1 MADDPSSITRRSI
14 LKNAAIGSTS
24 VIGIREMGV
33 GDSRAA
39 TTSPRRNRNI
49 RTITND
55 RTIEALLSTVT
66 ASAAYETYVSYF
78 EDRAQIELQTDDPA
92 VYEVQRQ
99 GSDTNVTCVS
109 FDLFL
114 KNQPTAADDSTDP
127 IDERQPSSDV
137 TFHVRNR
144 SVQESAAV
152 VLRRLDQ
159 HTNKG
164 TKFWIENG
172 AIRQESITMTRSE
185 HSVQMTDQSR
195 SGVSTQ
201 SMFGVGCNDC
211 TEIMRAICEVG
222 CAAPSSLIC
231 TVSTGG
237 IGGIA
242 CSVTADLICGQIPL
256 PNDCAT
262 GKTHKHRQLCNDAGF
277 C

>member
-1 MADDPSSITRRSI
+1 MADDSSLITRRSI
-14 LKNAAIGSTS
+14 LKHAAIGSTS
-24 VIGIREMGV
+24 VIGMREM

-39 TTSPRRNRNI
+39 TTSPRQNI
-49 RTITND
+49 RNITND
-55 RTIEALLSTVT
+55 RTTKTLLSTVT
-66 ASAAYETYVSYF
+66 ASTAYETYVSYF
-78 EDRAQIELQTDDPA
+78 DDRAQIELQTDDPA

-99 GSDTNVTCVS
+99 DSDTNVTCVS
-109 FDLFL
+109 FDLL
-114 KNQPTAADDSTDP
+114 LHDRMTATDNSTDP

-137 TFHVRNR
+137 TFHVGNG

-152 VLRRLDQ
+152 VLQRLDQ
-159 HTNKG
+159 NTNKG

-172 AIRQESITMTRSE
+172 AIRQESITMSRSE
-185 HSVQMTDQSR
+185 HSVEMATPNQSQ

-231 TVSTGG
+231 TVSSGG

-242 CSVTADLICGQIPL
+242 CSVTADLICGQIPI

-262 GKTHKHRQLCNDAGF
+262 RTSHKHRQLCNDAGF